1 MIEVLGDAPD
11 RRVELL
17 LRARRRC
24 TSTLSR
30 YGPGRAG
37 ADLHVHHEH
46 TDIFYVLEGELT
58 VMLADEEVVVGPGE
72 LVHVPPHVV
81 HGFRNASD
89 ADVQLPQLPR
99 PGRRVRRLHARAAR
113 RRQGAVRPAPAAG
126 LIESLAANVSQ
137 RRGSPVR

>member
-1 MIEVLGDAPD
+1 MTEVLGDAPD

-17 LRARRRC
+17 C
-24 TSTLSR
+24 EHDTVHTTLSR

-46 TDIFYVLEGELT
+46 TDIFQVLEGELT
-58 VMLADEEVVVGPGE
+58 VMLADEEVVIGPGE

-89 ADVQLPQLPR
+89 ADVQFLNFHV
-99 PGRRVRRLHARAAR
+99 PGVGFADYMR
-113 RRQGAVRPAPAAG
+113 G
-126 LIESLAANVSQ
+126 LRDGVKVPFDQ
-137 RRGSPVR
+137 HPPPGS